1 MENVTLMGCACV
13 VVSSLEPEQIE
24 RYMWLDPEALTMTDD
39 SGNGFRISVDD
50 GPGRLEGDEAVFS
63 RVKTAEG
70 KATITILLDPDIE
83 DKKKAVLKDLGPA
96 LLKLDELE
104 KRLLGRENRL
114 QEMEDRMKALLSVQ

>member
-50 GPGRLEGDEAVFS
+50 GPGRLENDEAVFS